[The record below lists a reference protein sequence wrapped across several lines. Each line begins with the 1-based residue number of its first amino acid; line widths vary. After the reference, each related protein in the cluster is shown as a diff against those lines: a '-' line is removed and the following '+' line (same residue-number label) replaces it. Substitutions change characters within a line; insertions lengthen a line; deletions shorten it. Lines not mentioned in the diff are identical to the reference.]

1 MIDDIALNKSAII
14 RRCLKRVT
22 EEFRGDPAR
31 LDDFTIQDSIVLNI
45 LRACEA
51 AIDLAMHR
59 VARER
64 LGIPQSSR
72 DAFDILCQNGLISAR
87 SNTAMKHMVGFRNI
101 AVHSYEKLQR
111 PILQAIVEHHLTDFE
126 TYLGELTAVGGMRN
140 FEC

>member
-1 MIDDIALNKSAII
+1 MIDDITLNKSAII
-14 RRCLKRVT
+14 RRCIKRVV

-31 LDDFTIQDSIVLNI
+31 LEDFTIQDSIVLNI

-59 VARER
+59 VAQGR

-72 DAFDILCQNGLISAR
+72 DAFELLFQSGLLSAQ

-111 PILQAIVEHHLTDFE
+111 PILEAIVGRNLTDFE
-126 TYLGELTAVGGMRN
+126 TFLSELSRLPEN
-140 FEC
+140 

>member
-1 MIDDIALNKSAII
+1 MIDDIALNKAAII
-14 RRCLKRVT
+14 RRCVKRVE

-31 LDDFTIQDSIVLNI
+31 LDDFTTQDSIVLNI

-59 VARER
+59 VALDR

-72 DAFDILCQNGLISAR
+72 DAFEILFQNRLIS
-87 SNTAMKHMVGFRNI
+87 SDCNTAMKHMVGFRNI

-111 PILQAIVEHHLTDFE
+111 PILEAIVTRHLTDFE
-126 TYLGELTAVGGMRN
+126 AYLSELSGRDAK
-140 FEC
+140 